1 MDESSLVGKEPCPKC
16 GSRNNLARY
25 SDGHAYCFSPG
36 CEYYEHGDGTTRE
49 HNGRP
54 RMAADLISG
63 GEFKPLAK
71 RDVTEE
77 TARKFG
83 YRYAEFNGKKV
94 QVADYRDQQGQIV
107 AQHLRFPN
115 KDFVW
120 LGESKN
126 VQLFGQHLWGEG
138 GKKVVITEGEIDALS
153 VSQLQGN
160 KWPVVSIPSGAAS
173 AKKAISANLSWLAS
187 FDEVILM
194 FDMDEPGQKAVQE
207 CAPLLPPGKCKIASL
222 PLKDAN
228 DCLVQ
233 GKGQDVIT
241 AIWNAKT
248 FRPDGIKKLSDIKAE
263 VLKPVEMGR
272 PWPFPELTKLT
283 YGRRMGEVYMF
294 GAGTGIG
301 KTDLFTQT
309 IAYILEEE
317 RKPVACFY
325 LEQPI
330 VETGKR
336 IAGKIAK
343 RRFHVPDAGWTQEE
357 LLATFDKLEED
368 DNLFLYDHFGSTDW
382 DNIASTIRYLA
393 HAEWVQD
400 FFIDHLTALADP
412 SNEKESLEQLMKEMA
427 SLAQELKVSFYVI
440 SHLSTPEGKPHEEG
454 GRVMIR
460 HFKGSRAIGFW
471 SHYMFGMERDQQHPD
486 ERWRSITTFRVLKDR
501 YTGTAAGQ
509 CLYLGY
515 DKDTGMLSVVEPPAD
530 EPDAK
535 DHGFHDEDVPF

>member
-1 MDESSLVGKEPCPKC
+1 
-16 GSRNNLARY
+16 
-25 SDGHAYCFSPG
+25 
-36 CEYYEHGDGTTRE
+36 
-49 HNGRP
+49 
-54 RMAADLISG
+54 MAADLISG

-71 RDVTEE
+71 RDITEE

-94 QVADYRDQQGQIV
+94 QVADYRDQQGHIT

-120 LGESKN
+120 LGDSKN

-138 GKKVVITEGEIDALS
+138 GKKVVITEGEIDAMS

-173 AKKAISANLSWLAS
+173 AKKAISANLTWLAS
-187 FDEVILM
+187 YDEVILM

-283 YGRRMGEVYMF
+283 YGRRVGEVYMF

-309 IAYILEEE
+309 IAFILEEE

-357 LLATFDKLEED
+357 LMETFDRLEED

-382 DNIASTIRYLA
+382 DNIAATIRYLA
-393 HAEWVQD
+393 HAEGVQD

-427 SLAQELKVSFYVI
+427 SLAQELKVTFYVI

-471 SHYMFGMERDQQHPD
+471 SHFMFGMERDQQHAD

-515 DKDTGMLSVVEPPAD
+515 DQGTGLLSVVEPPP
-530 EPDAK
+530 EESDAK
-535 DHGFHDEDVPF
+535 SHGFHDEDAPF